1 MQATMLADKDRKRV
15 DPQVKEGEDHFKKLF
30 TFIQRKVEYENFRF
44 KHPTLLAVS
53 IESINTKITDNQRM
67 LGKQFYR
74 FHVS

>member
-1 MQATMLADKDRKRV
+1 MQANMMADKDRRRI
-15 DPQVKEGEDHFKKLF
+15 DPKITEGEDHFKKLY

-67 LGKQFYR
+67 LGK
-74 FHVS
+74 